1 MAYKG
6 RMSPVLWKAT
16 SAPVPKPHLSQ
27 MCDHSKSTYAIET
40 ATQLPPVPTEP
51 EKCHIYYVHQDGKIL
66 CEPEVQFQPQA
77 NPLKQVTSI
86 HDSDKN
92 KKENNL
98 FCGEDRLT
106 LVFV

>member
-1 MAYKG
+1 
-6 RMSPVLWKAT
+6 MSLTLWKAT
-16 SAPVPKPHLSQ
+16 TAPILKPHLSK
-27 MCDHSKSTYAIET
+27 MCDHSTLTYEIKT
-40 ATQLPPVPTEP
+40 ATPLPPAPTEP

-66 CEPEVQFQPQA
+66 CEPDVQFQPQA
-77 NPLKQVTSI
+77 NPPKQVTSI

-92 KKENNL
+92 KKKNNL